1 MAELNIK
8 GAENP
13 TPQSELEKQIDSL
26 QHKIGR
32 LKGAL
37 DETLVTTERERLEKE
52 IQSREETLSSLQGQ
66 LQEQEEDS
74 RRRSTRT
81 KILTPKMLEL
91 QQDEAKKKE
100 RKILTAYEKWKSQ
113 ARESREQLKKDLNES
128 ELASLLDALEKD
140 KESVVKTYSEAL
152 VHFTP
157 SAVLRNHVD
166 ACEAATT
173 EIKKIAY
180 ERIVDIDLDF
190 DAEQAQRRLKELL
203 KKGYARSVYGSTVS
217 RMSKSVNGSE
227 DTTLTAK
234 RMNAA
239 AELAAKEV
247 ELEGFLE
254 EEKQREKIQ
263 LLEEQQRTLE
273 EQQRKQ
279 LEVEK
284 RALERIQAEKEIK
297 AARARLQVYNQEAP
311 QEGSVHSSNS
321 HSGSPAPS
329 RQPPNVTVSSSEL
342 NMSSLA
348 RALQDSMALNRLPV
362 PEPSVFNGDP
372 IQFIEWKTSFMSLI
386 DSKAISS
393 ADKLYYL
400 RKYVGGPARKTLEGT
415 FYRNDSEAYR
425 DAWDKMN
432 HRYGQPFVIQRA
444 FRDRLTEWPKVQPK
458 DAEGLRD
465 FSDFLNACQDAMSHV
480 KNLEILNDCEEN
492 RKLVHKLPDWIA
504 SRWNRKATEALDS
517 NREFPSFKDFTTFI
531 AKEARIA
538 CNPITSPYA
547 FHNSE
552 SSPAK
557 RNNRDPKRNKAS
569 VLSTQTETEA
579 DGERQRP
586 AKGKEKPPCAFCQ
599 DTQHRLHGC
608 PKFIAK
614 TLAERR
620 EFVKENK
627 LCYGCTKP
635 GHSAKDCRHRHS
647 CNTCKGK
654 HPTCL
659 HDENYVKGERSK
671 PWETISPSNTH
682 RTDPATTAMSHAVTT
697 GQSTNTSMIVPVWVS
712 SKNNSQTEKL
722 VYALLDTQ
730 SDTTF
735 VDEEVSKTLKVD
747 SCPVTLKLTTMIGCD
762 TIVKSQRGYESPIHI
777 DLPPAYTKNCIP
789 VNRTHIPTSETAR
802 QWNHLSTIVDK
813 IPPLQDCEVGLLI
826 GYNCARAM
834 APRDVISGGNEEP
847 YAVCTDLGWSIVGCS
862 SPCLDAPSVARRC
875 FRIAVKELPPV
886 TPADAIRVLESD
898 FKDAKEDGKTVSQE
912 DILFLDKLK
921 TGIRKNSQGHYEMPL
936 PFKERPNLPDN
947 RQLAVVRLNHLKR
960 KLSRDERYKEQYI
973 KFVEDVIEK
982 GDAEEVHDGGKE
994 GEKWYVPH
1002 HGVYHAKK
1010 PDKLRV
1016 VFDCSAKY
1024 KGTSLNDHLLTGPDL
1039 MNNLNG
1045 VLLRFRLHS
1054 TALMCDVER
1063 MFHQFHVSKMDQ
1075 DYLRFLWWR
1084 KGDLSAQPQ
1093 EYRMKV
1099 HIFGAASSPGCANYG
1114 LKYLAT
1120 ENRDLYP
1127 LGSQFIM
1134 RDFYVDDGVASMDST
1149 EKAIQLAQ
1157 EARELC
1163 ALGGLRLHKFVSN
1176 DRAVLESIPSSE
1188 RASDIKDLN
1197 LTFDDLPAERA
1208 LGIQWHIE
1216 SDCLK
1221 FNVNLKDQ
1229 PATRRGILSMV
1240 ASLYDPLGFVAPFL
1254 LIGKGVLQEMCRQ
1267 GTGWDDPLTEELRPR
1282 WERWKNDLTNME
1294 KIDIPRSYAP
1304 ANFGR
1309 VTRQEIHHFSDASM
1323 IGYGQCSYLRL
1334 RNEEGDIH
1342 CALIMAKSRVAPTK
1356 VTTIPRLELTAAVIS
1371 VKTSNVLKEEL
1382 GYADAKE
1389 YFWTDSKVVIGY
1401 INNEARRFHTFV
1413 ANRIQKIHLSTSQQQ
1428 WRYVPTDQNPA
1439 DHASRGLT
1447 ISELISS
1454 DWFQGPA
1461 FLWEREIG
1469 LSEEVISELPLGDP
1483 EVKGAQTLSTET
1495 TEQDSLAD
1503 RLSGFSS
1510 WSRAVRAVARIL
1522 RRINKDKSNGLSTV
1536 EEREDAERL
1545 IIKDLQ
1551 RQTYPEELNLLKKG
1565 SRLPLHN
1572 EMHRLDAF
1580 LDNDGV
1586 IKVGGRL
1593 GDSNLPHAAKHPA
1606 IIPKEHHVT
1615 KMIIVHC
1622 HEKAKHQGKGMTI
1635 NEIRSKGY
1643 WISGIGRAVASH
1655 LRQCVMCRKLRRHT
1669 EEQRM
1674 ADLPPERLDPSPP
1687 FTYCGMDC
1695 FGPFYTKKGRRVCK
1709 RYGLLFTCFS
1719 SRAIHIE
1726 MLEDMSTDSF
1736 INGLR
1741 CFIAIRGAVRQIKS
1755 DQGSNFLGA
1764 KNELKEALKEVDIDK
1779 LAIFLS
1785 ENQCDFIMN
1794 APGSSHVGGV
1804 WERQIRTVRSVLNST
1819 LSLSPGN
1826 LDDASLRAF
1835 FYEAMTIVNS
1845 RPLTVEN
1852 LNDPNSL
1859 EPLTPNQLLTMKSTP
1874 ALPPPGKF
1882 IREDM
1887 YARKRWRHVQYLAE
1901 QFWSRWRKEYLSN
1914 IAIRQRWHTPKRN
1927 LQKGDVVMMK
1937 NDDLPR
1943 NEWRLGRVSETTVD
1957 RDGLVR
1963 RVKICLGDRKLGKK
1977 GERLTKQSVLERP
1990 VQKLV
1995 LLLDSD

>member
-1 MAELNIK
+1 M
-8 GAENP
+8 P
-13 TPQSELEKQIDSL
+13 S
-26 QHKIGR
+26 
-32 LKGAL
+32 
-37 DETLVTTERERLEKE
+37 TT
-52 IQSREETLSSLQGQ
+52 Q
-66 LQEQEEDS
+66 
-74 RRRSTRT
+74 
-81 KILTPKMLEL
+81 
-91 QQDEAKKKE
+91 
-100 RKILTAYEKWKSQ
+100 
-113 ARESREQLKKDLNES
+113 
-128 ELASLLDALEKD
+128 
-140 KESVVKTYSEAL
+140 
-152 VHFTP
+152 
-157 SAVLRNHVD
+157 
-166 ACEAATT
+166 
-173 EIKKIAY
+173 
-180 ERIVDIDLDF
+180 
-190 DAEQAQRRLKELL
+190 
-203 KKGYARSVYGSTVS
+203 
-217 RMSKSVNGSE
+217 
-227 DTTLTAK
+227 
-234 RMNAA
+234 
-239 AELAAKEV
+239 
-247 ELEGFLE
+247 
-254 EEKQREKIQ
+254 
-263 LLEEQQRTLE
+263 
-273 EQQRKQ
+273 
-279 LEVEK
+279 
-284 RALERIQAEKEIK
+284 
-297 AARARLQVYNQEAP
+297 
-311 QEGSVHSSNS
+311 
-321 HSGSPAPS
+321 
-329 RQPPNVTVSSSEL
+329 
-342 NMSSLA
+342 
-348 RALQDSMALNRLPV
+348 
-362 PEPSVFNGDP
+362 
-372 IQFIEWKTSFMSLI
+372 
-386 DSKAISS
+386 
-393 ADKLYYL
+393 
-400 RKYVGGPARKTLEGT
+400 
-415 FYRNDSEAYR
+415 
-425 DAWDKMN
+425 
-432 HRYGQPFVIQRA
+432 
-444 FRDRLTEWPKVQPK
+444 
-458 DAEGLRD
+458 
-465 FSDFLNACQDAMSHV
+465 
-480 KNLEILNDCEEN
+480 
-492 RKLVHKLPDWIA
+492 
-504 SRWNRKATEALDS
+504 
-517 NREFPSFKDFTTFI
+517 
-531 AKEARIA
+531 
-538 CNPITSPYA
+538 
-547 FHNSE
+547 

-813 IPPLQDCEVGLLI
+813 IPLLQDCEVGLLI

-886 TPADAIRVLESD
+886 TPADAICVLESD

-936 PFKERPNLPDN
+936 PFKERPKLPDN

-1063 MFHQFHVSKMDQ
+1063 MLHQFHVSKMDQ

-1240 ASLYDPLGFVAPFL
+1240 ASLYDPLGFF
-1254 LIGKGVLQEMCRQ
+1254 
-1267 GTGWDDPLTEELRPR
+1267 RPI
-1282 WERWKNDLTNME
+1282 L
-1294 KIDIPRSYAP
+1294 
-1304 ANFGR
+1304 
-1309 VTRQEIHHFSDASM
+1309 
-1323 IGYGQCSYLRL
+1323 
-1334 RNEEGDIH
+1334 
-1342 CALIMAKSRVAPTK
+1342 
-1356 VTTIPRLELTAAVIS
+1356 
-1371 VKTSNVLKEEL
+1371 
-1382 GYADAKE
+1382 
-1389 YFWTDSKVVIGY
+1389 
-1401 INNEARRFHTFV
+1401 
-1413 ANRIQKIHLSTSQQQ
+1413 ANRKRSAAGN
-1428 WRYVPTDQNPA
+1428 V
-1439 DHASRGLT
+1439 
-1447 ISELISS
+1447 
-1454 DWFQGPA
+1454 
-1461 FLWEREIG
+1461 
-1469 LSEEVISELPLGDP
+1469 
-1483 EVKGAQTLSTET
+1483 QT
-1495 TEQDSLAD
+1495 
-1503 RLSGFSS
+1503 G
-1510 WSRAVRAVARIL
+1510 
-1522 RRINKDKSNGLSTV
+1522 NGL
-1536 EEREDAERL
+1536 
-1545 IIKDLQ
+1545 
-1551 RQTYPEELNLLKKG
+1551 G
-1565 SRLPLHN
+1565 
-1572 EMHRLDAF
+1572 
-1580 LDNDGV
+1580 
-1586 IKVGGRL
+1586 
-1593 GDSNLPHAAKHPA
+1593 
-1606 IIPKEHHVT
+1606 
-1615 KMIIVHC
+1615 
-1622 HEKAKHQGKGMTI
+1622 
-1635 NEIRSKGY
+1635 
-1643 WISGIGRAVASH
+1643 
-1655 LRQCVMCRKLRRHT
+1655 
-1669 EEQRM
+1669 
-1674 ADLPPERLDPSPP
+1674 
-1687 FTYCGMDC
+1687 
-1695 FGPFYTKKGRRVCK
+1695 
-1709 RYGLLFTCFS
+1709 
-1719 SRAIHIE
+1719 
-1726 MLEDMSTDSF
+1726 
-1736 INGLR
+1736 
-1741 CFIAIRGAVRQIKS
+1741 
-1755 DQGSNFLGA
+1755 
-1764 KNELKEALKEVDIDK
+1764 
-1779 LAIFLS
+1779 
-1785 ENQCDFIMN
+1785 
-1794 APGSSHVGGV
+1794 
-1804 WERQIRTVRSVLNST
+1804 
-1819 LSLSPGN
+1819 
-1826 LDDASLRAF
+1826 
-1835 FYEAMTIVNS
+1835 
-1845 RPLTVEN
+1845 
-1852 LNDPNSL
+1852 
-1859 EPLTPNQLLTMKSTP
+1859 
-1874 ALPPPGKF
+1874 
-1882 IREDM
+1882 
-1887 YARKRWRHVQYLAE
+1887 
-1901 QFWSRWRKEYLSN
+1901 
-1914 IAIRQRWHTPKRN
+1914 
-1927 LQKGDVVMMK
+1927 
-1937 NDDLPR
+1937 
-1943 NEWRLGRVSETTVD
+1943 
-1957 RDGLVR
+1957 
-1963 RVKICLGDRKLGKK
+1963 
-1977 GERLTKQSVLERP
+1977 
-1990 VQKLV
+1990 
-1995 LLLDSD
+1995 